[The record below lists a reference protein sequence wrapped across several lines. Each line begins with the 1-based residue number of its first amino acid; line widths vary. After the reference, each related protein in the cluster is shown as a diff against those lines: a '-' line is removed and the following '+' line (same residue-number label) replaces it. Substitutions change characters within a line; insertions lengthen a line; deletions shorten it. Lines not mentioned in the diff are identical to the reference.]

1 MDDFTSYRV
10 DSNGNIIITTQNK
23 YAVCLD
29 SSDIMKWIDAQD
41 PIVID
46 AQEDPNI
53 LDRIARYAQKKWR
66 QTSHNNMEDDD
77 FRDRA

>member
-29 SSDIMKWIDAQD
+29 SSDIMKWIDAQ
-41 PIVID
+41 
-46 AQEDPNI
+46 EDPNI
-53 LDRIARYAQKKWR
+53 LDRIARYAHKKWR
-66 QTSHNNMEDDD
+66 QTSHNNREDDD

>member
-29 SSDIMKWIDAQD
+29 SSDIMKWIDAQ
-41 PIVID
+41 
-46 AQEDPNI
+46 EDPNI